1 VCFDF
6 VFNEHLIRFD
16 AALTAFLM
24 MGNLAEGLK
33 QHAVMLY
40 EVGKLAD
47 EQLDSFLQHLGD
59 VHVMGDEGEAKRYFE
74 HAITLKQTLATLRKN
89 PAMQLEGCDG
99 KLDMLRC
106 ESLGT
111 LDRDARAR
119 VLKKNYAV
127 LFSMC
132 PMSREPPIAPSD
144 GIAHFGP
151 ACWEVTS
158 PWWKLFLNSL
168 LGSERSPP
176 TKLFCKGERVLR
188 LPGSFAKFP
197 FVRITKWDNESL
209 VVPRGAAL
217 LLINDLT
224 LAFPVLAQPYPSH
237 DPPILHAAFPLRECE
252 PDTAAGTEWSETN
265 VEKHPHVQLLA
276 RELRLGT
283 DCGFVE
289 LVHMGESEGWAVF
302 DVLFGLPL
310 FADQVA
316 MEVLRNMTRDN
327 LMSPENIEA
336 HKANSM
342 ALAERLRQFVGEK
355 AGSELALPVFKPS

>member
-1 VCFDF
+1 M
-6 VFNEHLIRFD
+6 LLRFD

-59 VHVMGDEGEAKRYFE
+59 VHVTGDEGEAKRYFE
-74 HAITLKQTLATLRKN
+74 HAITLKETLTTLRKN
-89 PAMQLEGCDG
+89 PALQLSGCEGQ
-99 KLDMLRC
+99 LDMLRC

-111 LDRDARAR
+111 LDREARAR
-119 VLKKNYAV
+119 VLKKNYCV

-132 PMSREPPIAPSD
+132 PMSREPPISPSD

-158 PWWKLFLNSL
+158 PWWKLFLHSL

-176 TKLFCKGERVLR
+176 TKLYCKGERVLR

-217 LLINDLT
+217 LLINDMT
-224 LAFPVLAQPYPSH
+224 LAFPVLVQPYPSH
-237 DPPILHAAFPLRECE
+237 DPPILHAAFPLREAE
-252 PDTAAGTEWSETN
+252 PLQSSSWTEEN
-265 VEKHPHVQLLA
+265 VHLHPDVQRLA
-276 RELRLGT
+276 KELSLQT

-289 LVHMGESEGWAVF
+289 LVRMGDDEGWVVY
-302 DVLFGLPL
+302 DVLYGLPL
-310 FADQVA
+310 FADKVA
-316 MEVLRNMTRDN
+316 REVLRNMTRDA
-327 LMSPENIEA
+327 LLSAENIEK
-336 HKANSM
+336 HKANAV
-342 ALAERLRQFVGEK
+342 ALAERLRQFVG
-355 AGSELALPVFKPS
+355 AGDKTAHDLPLPIYKPS